1 MQSREITAEER
12 NALFKFLKL
21 EISLE
26 ALLGELHGMMEIQFL
41 PAERRLTSHLLPAE
55 PPILVDVADIDRA
68 ISACRA
74 GAIDERSLVRWA
86 TMLLLNDAY
95 LWEDDDDAIVDALN
109 ELSIGGLRGFES
121 ANEASMR

>member
-1 MQSREITAEER
+1 MQPREITAEER
-12 NALFKFLKL
+12 NALVKFLKL

-26 ALLGELHGMMEIQFL
+26 ALLGELDGMVEIQFL

-55 PPILVDVADIDRA
+55 PPILVHAADIDQA
-68 ISACRA
+68 VSACRA
-74 GAIDERSLVRWA
+74 GVIDERSLVRWA

-95 LWEDDDDAIVDALN
+95 LGEDDNDAIVDALN

-121 ANEASMR
+121 AEKAQTR

>member
-12 NALFKFLKL
+12 NALVKFLKL

-26 ALLGELHGMMEIQFL
+26 ALLGELHGRMEIQFL
-41 PAERRLTSHLLPAE
+41 PAERRLTSHFLPAK
-55 PPILVDVADIDRA
+55 PPILVDAADIDRA

-74 GAIDERSLVRWA
+74 GAIDERSLERWA

-95 LWEDDDDAIVDALN
+95 LREDDNDAIVDALN

-121 ANEASMR
+121 ASEASMR